1 MDNDDNPYLNSDK
14 LCIVCFKEPVDNLNL
29 IKHHVTYF
37 PEKLAYVH
45 FDCHRK
51 IHDPDNPLTVWIQYQ
66 PDDSRKFYQQG
77 KET

>member
-1 MDNDDNPYLNSDK
+1 MDNDDNPYLNSDQF
-14 LCIVCFKEPVDNLNL
+14 CIVCFKEPKDNLNL

-45 FDCHRK
+45 YDCHRK

-66 PDDSRKFYQQG
+66 PEDSRKFYQQE